1 MDFFALALICML
13 ILATLALILYT
24 AYRLITGIG
33 TPAH

>member
-24 AYRLITGIG
+24 IYRLIVGIG